1 MRNSDTLFG
10 MNLLF
15 ASQNRH
21 KKEELSALLSPHALT
36 LPDDI
41 GIDYE
46 FDETGDT
53 LIANALGK
61 ALHLYSLT
69 GKPSVADDTGLFV
82 DALSGEPGVKTA
94 RYGEAAAGRLLT
106 SEERNELLLNAMK
119 HVEGAARRASFVCAI
134 ALVLSPERVFVFQE
148 SLVGEI
154 ASRIDGIGGFGY
166 DPVFYLPE
174 ERRNLAHLTADEKN
188 SISHRG
194 KAAAALKEMLMYLE
208 RGEDS

>member
-1 MRNSDTLFG
+1 

-21 KKEELSALLSPHALT
+21 KMEELSALLSPHRLT

-41 GIDYE
+41 GIEYE

-61 ALHLYSLT
+61 ALHLFSLT

-82 DALSGEPGVKTA
+82 DSLAGEPGVRTA
-94 RYGEAAAGRLLT
+94 RYGEQEAGRLLT
-106 SEERNELLLNAMK
+106 SEERNELLLDAMK
-119 HVEGAARRASFVCAI
+119 YVEGAQRRASFVCAV
-134 ALVLSPERVFVFQE
+134 ALVLSPERIYVFQE
-148 SLVGEI
+148 SLEGEI
-154 ASRIDGIGGFGY
+154 AEEMDGSGGFGY
-166 DPVFYLPE
+166 DPVFYVPE
-174 ERRNLAHLTADEKN
+174 KGCNLAHLSADEKN
-188 SISHRG
+188 AISHRG

-208 RGEDS
+208 RGDK